1 MKGSTPITAAIL
13 GLSVGIG
20 IIIGSIF
27 LANAIY
33 KARATERFVTVKGLA
48 EREANADLAIWPVTF
63 KEVGNDLVQLQKLV
77 EKRRNIITDFL
88 LEKGFSNVNI
98 SYSAPRITDAQAE
111 YYGNNPPSYR
121 YRVQSTVTVRSSK
134 VDLVKKSMEASGDL
148 VSKGVVLADNWENRT
163 TFMFTALNKIKP
175 EMIREATMNAREAA
189 ATFAE
194 DSGSK
199 VGKIRKATQGYFTIN
214 DRDQNSPDKK
224 IIRIIKLTFLL
235 NSAHI
240 YFIYFSFS

>member
-1 MKGSTPITAAIL
+1 MKGPTPLTAAIL
-13 GLSVGIG
+13 GISVGIG
-20 IIIGSIF
+20 IVIGSVF
-27 LANAIY
+27 LGNAIY
-33 KARATERFVTVKGLA
+33 RARATERFVTVKGLA
-48 EREANADLAIWPVTF
+48 EREVDADLAIWPITF
-63 KEVGNDLVQLQKLV
+63 KDVGNDLIQLQKLV
-77 EKRRNIITDFL
+77 EKRRQVITDFL
-88 LEKGFSNVNI
+88 LEKGFSKDNI

-134 VDLVKKSMEASGDL
+134 VELVKESMEASGDL

-163 TFMFTALNKIKP
+163 TFMFTALNNIKP
-175 EMIREATMNAREAA
+175 EMIHEATMNAKEAA

-199 VGKIRKATQGYFTIN
+199 VGKIRNASQGYFTIN

-224 IIRIIKLTFLL
+224 IVRVVTTMEYFLVD
-235 NSAHI
+235 N
-240 YFIYFSFS
+240 